1 MHRYAIFG
9 GILRSEIPLP
19 ELRPPPLAA
28 ATGGTSADW
37 TLHVAPEPPPEPRA
51 DARLLGSEGVIPGVD
66 VRLYKNGASYRMTYE
81 DTGAFDI
88 TPDGSTIIWW
98 KPDRARVEAA
108 QLDVV
113 NRVLPVALHVSGLLC
128 LHGSAVSLS
137 GQAIAFLAPR
147 HFGKSTL
154 AIALTEIGGRIL
166 TDDAVAVELG
176 PPLVARPGT
185 HSVRLLDDAAQ
196 ALVGD
201 AAELR
206 AVGAYPLIRRD
217 AEQHAD
223 PAALITKQVLRE
235 LPNERLMLERAP
247 LIAIYMLVPSTASDV
262 DAVATRAPLSA
273 GRAALSLVEHAKSGA
288 LLGGPEAAVLFTR
301 SVHAARHVP
310 IYQLTLV
317 RDFERVAEVA
327 ATIAQWHN
335 AGTQAAVA

>member
-1 MHRYAIFG
+1 MYRYAIFG
-9 GILRSEIPLP
+9 GTLRSEIPLP
-19 ELRPPPLAA
+19 ELRPAA
-28 ATGGTSADW
+28 GTSADW
-37 TLHVAPEPPPEPRA
+37 TLHVAPEPPPAPRT
-51 DARLLGSEGVIPGVD
+51 DVRLLGSENVIPDVD

-88 TPDGSTIIWW
+88 ARDGSTIIWW
-98 KPDRARVEAA
+98 KPAGARVESA

-113 NRVLPVALHVSGLLC
+113 NRVLPVALHVSGMLC
-128 LHGSAVSLS
+128 LHGSAVSLG

-176 PPLVARPGT
+176 PPLVVRPGT

-217 AEQHAD
+217 AAQHEN
-223 PAALITKQVLRE
+223 PAALVTKQVLRE
-235 LPNERLMLERAP
+235 LPAERLMLEPVP
-247 LIAIYMLVPSTASDV
+247 LVAIYMLVPETGGGT
-262 DAVATRAPLSA
+262 VATRSVLSPV
-273 GRAALSLVEHAKSGA
+273 RAALSLVEHAKSGA
-288 LLGGPEAAVLFTR
+288 LLGGSEAAALFTR

-317 RDFERVAEVA
+317 RDLERIAEVA
-327 ATIAQWHN
+327 ATLAQWHGGGT
-335 AGTQAAVA
+335 GTQAAVA